1 MSVTDLQELEEVKGL
16 IMRGLLRATTW
27 LGPTATVGIPV
38 NVATV
43 DARIVA
49 GGGSAEARSR
59 SPVSR

>member
-38 NVATV
+38 NVGLAPPRRWEFQSTSQQWTL
-43 DARIVA
+43 
-49 GGGSAEARSR
+49 GS
-59 SPVSR
+59 